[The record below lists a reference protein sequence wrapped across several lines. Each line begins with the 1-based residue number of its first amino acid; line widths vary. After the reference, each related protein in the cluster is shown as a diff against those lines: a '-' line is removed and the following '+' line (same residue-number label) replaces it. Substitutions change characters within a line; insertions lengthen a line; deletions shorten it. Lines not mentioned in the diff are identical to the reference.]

1 MASLGNALSLIWQ
14 GLKEFFTACVNLV
27 TKIIKGIFEFSKEI
41 LGYFQ
46 ALVLDRRKHTP
57 FIADANDPR
66 FKEMLRNA
74 PVKNVGI
81 FEGVYNEETEQI
93 ENTRMV
99 EADEL
104 DKKTKDILG
113 KEPLVVLQ

>member
-1 MASLGNALSLIWQ
+1 MASIGSALSLIWQ

-27 TKIIKGIFEFSKEI
+27 TKIIKGIFNFAKEI
-41 LGYFQ
+41 VGYFKQ
-46 ALVLDRRKHTP
+46 LFLDPQRHTP
-57 FIADANDPR
+57 FIANANDPR
-66 FKEMLRNA
+66 FKEMLQKA

-93 ENTRMV
+93 EHARMI

-104 DKKTKDILG
+104 DSETRKTMG